1 MGKVSVLILLRRLF
15 LLLARHSLQAASA
28 LASCVGS
35 VFRFPFSV
43 GLAPAVVSR
52 RVCGGNV
59 FRFSFFAPFFD
70 GIEWQ
75 SGFQPLMTFNGSAV
89 QRSA

>member
-1 MGKVSVLILLRRLF
+1 MGKFSVLILLRRLF

-52 RVCGGNV
+52 GVVGNV

-89 QRSA
+89 QRTA

>member
-52 RVCGGNV
+52 GVVGKV
-59 FRFSFFAPFFD
+59 FHFSFFAPFFD

-75 SGFQPLMTFNGSAV
+75 SGFQPLMTFSGSAV
-89 QRSA
+89 QRTA